1 MTKTEYL
8 SVAQYA
14 KAKAKDKHITEAQ
27 RKLYLEIAKRQERK
41 AKSETA

>member
-1 MTKTEYL
+1 MTNKEHL
-8 SVAQYA
+8 SVARYA
-14 KAKAKDKHITEAQ
+14 KVKAKDKHITEAQ